1 MGDEDTSFKKNQ
13 YAWNKEANVVYIEM
27 PAGVG
32 FSTCEEMEDKGVCYK
47 MVDNKTSSE
56 LTDELVANE
65 TFIAVQNLFRM
76 KFPELLK
83 NDLYLSGESYAGI
96 YVPWLALK
104 ID

>member
-32 FSTCEEMEDKGVCYK
+32 FSTCDEMEDKGVCYK
-47 MVDNKTSSE
+47 MVDNKTSE

-65 TFIAVQNLFRM
+65 TFMAVQNLFRM

-96 YVPWLALK
+96 YVPWIALK